1 MQVMIRLSSVKPFWF
16 SGFIFIFDACNMSL
30 KRDVFAARSS
40 EMLCSFMFFHL
51 SLKNKKW
58 EDWRVSGDGS
68 MWTAIGYGEV
78 DAFII
83 IVLFSGQE
91 PDLTQS
97 TEQVGNK
104 MWKRDRISLKNRW
117 SSYRMSLYWQCTVD
131 VDVSLICASS
141 WEWFINMVMSGNVIL
156 SLYLPR
162 LTSDKLEGADV
173 VMLIVCWSWFVF

>member
-1 MQVMIRLSSVKPFWF
+1 
-16 SGFIFIFDACNMSL
+16 MSL

-83 IVLFSGQE
+83 IVLFSGQG

-97 TEQVGNK
+97 T
-104 MWKRDRISLKNRW
+104 
-117 SSYRMSLYWQCTVD
+117 
-131 VDVSLICASS
+131 
-141 WEWFINMVMSGNVIL
+141 
-156 SLYLPR
+156 
-162 LTSDKLEGADV
+162 
-173 VMLIVCWSWFVF
+173 

>member
-1 MQVMIRLSSVKPFWF
+1 
-16 SGFIFIFDACNMSL
+16 
-30 KRDVFAARSS
+30 
-40 EMLCSFMFFHL
+40 
-51 SLKNKKW
+51 
-58 EDWRVSGDGS
+58 

-83 IVLFSGQE
+83 IVLFSGQG
-91 PDLTQS
+91 PVLTQS

-104 MWKRDRISLKNRW
+104 MWKRDMISWKNRW

-173 VMLIVCWSWFVF
+173 VMLIVSLIVVCLLIIYETYMVGGLIVPDHFMTAAIDVYVALTSQQSLYTGDVDDVSLTWRLCSST